1 LPKRTEY
8 STYREKGKKME
19 LLTVSDARK
28 NLYKLIDDVAKT
40 HEPAMIKGKRNSAV
54 ILSQED
60 WENIQ
65 ETIYLLSIPQMKESI
80 IEADKEADEEC
91 AKEINW

>member
-1 LPKRTEY
+1 
-8 STYREKGKKME
+8 ME

-54 ILSQED
+54 ILSQEGCISL
-60 WENIQ
+60 NPRS
-65 ETIYLLSIPQMKESI
+65 LIP
-80 IEADKEADEEC
+80 
-91 AKEINW
+91 

>member
-1 LPKRTEY
+1 
-8 STYREKGKKME
+8 
-19 LLTVSDARK
+19 
-28 NLYKLIDDVAKT
+28 
-40 HEPAMIKGKRNSAV
+40 MIKGKRNSAV